1 MTDERLKE
9 LKNGGLTENELL
21 QFIPNNLGIN
31 LVAVDDIKVVRQEDG
46 QLVSFHVDFIP
57 ECKQF
62 VKVVV
67 SLNKNFEIL

>member
-57 ECKQF
+57 ECK
-62 VKVVV
+62 
-67 SLNKNFEIL
+67 

>member
-1 MTDERLKE
+1 MTDERLEE
-9 LKNGGLTENELL
+9 LKKGGLTENELL

-57 ECKQF
+57 DCK
-62 VKVVV
+62 
-67 SLNKNFEIL
+67 